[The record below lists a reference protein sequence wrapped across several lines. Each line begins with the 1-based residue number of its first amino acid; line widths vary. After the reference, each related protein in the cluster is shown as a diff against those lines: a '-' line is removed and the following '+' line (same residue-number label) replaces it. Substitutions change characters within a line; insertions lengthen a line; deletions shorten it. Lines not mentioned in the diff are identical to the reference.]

1 MKGDFQIVLSTCP
14 DSTTAEQIARA
25 LVEEKL
31 AACINILPRIQSI
44 YRWKGQVETASEILM
59 VIKSETHAFALIC
72 DKIKSLHPYELP
84 EIVAVPI
91 ADGSPEYLSWLT
103 NPDTNK

>member
-1 MKGDFQIVLSTCP
+1 MEGDFQIVLSTCP
-14 DSTTAEQIARA
+14 DSATAEQIAQA

-31 AACINILPRIQSI
+31 AACVNILLPIQSV
-44 YRWKGQVETASEILM
+44 YRWQGQVETASEMLM
-59 VIKSETHAFALIC
+59 LIKSETRAFASIC
-72 DKIKSLHPYELP
+72 DRIKSLHPYELP